1 VAVAAS
7 PRYRDVKVCRYTS
20 VFDKQAQTQFCAM
33 TFILPDGAGAYI
45 AFRGT
50 DSSLVGWRES
60 FNLAFSYPVPGQ
72 VSACAYLN
80 EVANSLPGPLFV
92 GGHSKGGNLAV
103 YAATQ
108 CNEDVQ
114 DRIVAVFD
122 HDAPGFARE
131 FYDQAA
137 FKRVEGRIRKTM
149 PENALVG
156 MLMETIE
163 NYRVVRSRVLAVRS
177 HDPFTWEVDVQ
188 ARDFSLSQDATSTSG
203 RGEAVLNAWI
213 EPLDSNQRAAFV
225 DTLFQ
230 VLEAMGV
237 ESMRD
242 LATVGPHEVAAAAEV
257 VVDTDAEIR
266 HTVTEVLVRL
276 LSLFVTPRSAW
287 DLLDAL
293 DFRR

>member
-1 VAVAAS
+1 
-7 PRYRDVKVCRYTS
+7 
-20 VFDKQAQTQFCAM
+20 
-33 TFILPDGAGAYI
+33 
-45 AFRGT
+45 
-50 DSSLVGWRES
+50 
-60 FNLAFSYPVPGQ
+60 
-72 VSACAYLN
+72 
-80 EVANSLPGPLFV
+80 
-92 GGHSKGGNLAV
+92 
-103 YAATQ
+103 
-108 CNEDVQ
+108 
-114 DRIVAVFD
+114 VFD

-188 ARDFSLSQDATSTSG
+188 ARDFSLSQDAASTSG

-242 LATVGPHEVAAAAEV
+242 LATLGPHEVAAAAEV
-257 VVDTDAEIR
+257 VVDTDAETR